1 MFICSPLLFHHPPSP
16 PATGCKVLLLRP
28 DSSSPCIFLHPHHV
42 QLPHLLLIFH
52 MLHLFIQI
60 CNWNSGRAHLLQ
72 RPCGSHLLLNDGKI
86 RIGRDV
92 GLIHPH
98 LHFQDIAL
106 LSLDATPMCIQPLPW
121 RVWWSSTPVPSTTS
135 ATLPS
140 LPRGSVLLK
149 LSSSVNCCVVLQRYE
164 VLGVWKQKPPQH
176 LRLALQLSHFSLVI
190 KFSAAAPGH
199 SRLPL
204 VFGCST
210 LPGWCAAAEINF
222 PEGLCIVFILVEL
235 FCALSASLR
244 KGVFFTRRCMMRS
257 TYCWSFQVVFNIF
270 LGVLDDGHSSFPSS
284 TPFINT
290 AAFFWKYIQLIMVP
304 IWKKYI
310 FNNTSLVDC
319 CIWHNSNPT
328 EHVFWQEVKF
338 LNPAKC
344 NTDQTA
350 ILSMHAWFC
359 SRFCQL
365 F

>member
-164 VLGVWKQKPPQH
+164 VLGVWKQQPPQH
-176 LRLALQLSHFSLVI
+176 LRLASQLSLLSSSSFLRRPLGIQDFPWSSGAQLCQ
-190 KFSAAAPGH
+190 AGAL
-199 SRLPL
+199 LP
-204 VFGCST
+204 
-210 LPGWCAAAEINF
+210 
-222 PEGLCIVFILVEL
+222 
-235 FCALSASLR
+235 
-244 KGVFFTRRCMMRS
+244 RS
-257 TYCWSFQVVFNIF
+257 TSLKVSVLFSFLWNFSVPFLQV
-270 LGVLDDGHSSFPSS
+270 
-284 TPFINT
+284 
-290 AAFFWKYIQLIMVP
+290 
-304 IWKKYI
+304 
-310 FNNTSLVDC
+310 
-319 CIWHNSNPT
+319 
-328 EHVFWQEVKF
+328 
-338 LNPAKC
+338 
-344 NTDQTA
+344 
-350 ILSMHAWFC
+350 
-359 SRFCQL
+359 
-365 F
+365 